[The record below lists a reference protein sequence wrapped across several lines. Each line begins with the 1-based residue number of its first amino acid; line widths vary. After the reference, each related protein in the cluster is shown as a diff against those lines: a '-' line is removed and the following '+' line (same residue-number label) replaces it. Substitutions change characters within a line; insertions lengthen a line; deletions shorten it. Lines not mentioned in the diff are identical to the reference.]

1 MHGNPFANG
10 FYLKTA
16 GKVKRKKNIL
26 MNRHEKKAHSFVHG
40 IREHGKYLFHFSSA
54 LSCKIA
60 RWQYTKRPN
69 FGVFFYGIAVRLGP
83 KILETVK
90 GKLSLGARILQL
102 GGVKRVFKQLFGVGE
117 GETLLKASQCYLSTT
132 AGPIAGL
139 LFISTQRISFCSDRS
154 IKFSS
159 PNGELVS
166 FHYKV
171 G

>member
-10 FYLKTA
+10 VYLKTA

-26 MNRHEKKAHSFVHG
+26 MNRHEKKANGFVYG
-40 IREHGKYLFHFSSA
+40 IREHGKYLFIFHQPYP
-54 LSCKIA
+54 A
-60 RWQYTKRPN
+60 RSQDDNTHKDLTSG
-69 FGVFFYGIAVRLGP
+69 FFFYGITVRLGP

-90 GKLSLGARILQL
+90 EKLSLGARILQL

-139 LFISTQRISFCSDRS
+139 LFISTQRVSFCSDRS

-159 PNGELVS
+159 PNGELVR